1 MGRPSYPLF
10 YLLKPSLRNE
20 EAQARSSRTFAPPPL
35 TNRTNMLLSV
45 IVTVYNEREN
55 IRPLVARINA
65 ALTGMD
71 YEIIYVDDGSTDGTV
86 AELKSIKDPH
96 LVVVEFRKN
105 YGQSLALMAGIDHA
119 RGEYIATMDGDL
131 QNDPADLPDML
142 ALVQQEEWD
151 LVVGE
156 RVNRQ
161 DGAILRKIPSRIA
174 NWIIRNLS
182 GVHLRDYGCAL
193 KVFRAEIAKDMGIY
207 GELHRFISVLASLE
221 GARITQ
227 IPVRHHA
234 RQFGVSKYGLGRTFK
249 VISDLLLML
258 FFKKYMQKPMHLF
271 AQAGMLLFGAGALI
285 NLYLLVLK
293 IMGQDVW
300 GRPILILGAILILG
314 GIQLL
319 TVGIIV
325 EVLMR
330 TYYES
335 QNRRPYRIRGVVRNE
350 YEKVNSEA

>member
-1 MGRPSYPLF
+1 M
-10 YLLKPSLRNE
+10 K
-20 EAQARSSRTFAPPPL
+20 
-35 TNRTNMLLSV
+35 LSV
-45 IVTVYNEREN
+45 VVTVYNELEN
-55 IRPLVARINA
+55 IRPLIDRING
-65 ALTGMD
+65 ALLGANMTD

-86 AELKSIKDPH
+86 KELKSIDDPR
-96 LVVVEFRKN
+96 LVFVEFRKN
-105 YGQSLALMAGIDHA
+105 YGQSLALMAGIDIA
-119 RGEYIATMDGDL
+119 QGDFIATMDGDL
-131 QNDPADLPDML
+131 QNDPLDIPAML
-142 ALVQQEEWD
+142 EMVEGDEWD

-161 DGAILRKIPSRIA
+161 DGALLRKIPSRIA

-193 KVFRAEIAKDMGIY
+193 KVFRSEIAKDMGVY

-249 VISDLLLML
+249 VVSDLMLML

-271 AQAGMLLFGAGALI
+271 AQAGLLLFSIGALI
-285 NLYLLVLK
+285 NGYLLVLK
-293 IMGQDVW
+293 IMGEDVW
-300 GRPILILGAILILG
+300 GRPLLILGAILLLA
-314 GIQLL
+314 GIQLI

-335 QNRRPYRIRGVVRNE
+335 QNKRPYKVREVRRGGI
-350 YEKVNSEA
+350 SD

>member
-1 MGRPSYPLF
+1 
-10 YLLKPSLRNE
+10 
-20 EAQARSSRTFAPPPL
+20 
-35 TNRTNMLLSV
+35 MLLSV
-45 IVTVYNEREN
+45 VVTVYNELEN
-55 IRPLVARINA
+55 IRPLIDRINS
-65 ALTGMD
+65 ALEGME

-86 AELKSIKDPH
+86 KELKSLDEPR

-105 YGQSLALMAGIDHA
+105 YGQSLALMAGIDVA
-119 RGEYIATMDGDL
+119 RGEFIATMDGDL
-131 QNDPADLPDML
+131 QNDPLDIPAML
-142 ALVQQEEWD
+142 KRVQEEEWD

-156 RVNRQ
+156 RVNRK
-161 DGAILRKIPSRIA
+161 DGALLRKIPSRIA

-193 KVFRAEIAKDMGIY
+193 KVFRTEIAKDMGVY

-249 VISDLLLML
+249 VVSDLMLML

-271 AQAGMLLFGAGALI
+271 AQAGLFLFVIGALI
-285 NLYLLVLK
+285 NLYLLVVK

-300 GRPILILGAILILG
+300 GRPLLILGALLVLA
-314 GIQLL
+314 GIQLI

-335 QNRRPYRIRGVVRNE
+335 QNKRPYRVREIKRGREVVL
-350 YEKVNSEA
+350 

>member
-1 MGRPSYPLF
+1 M
-10 YLLKPSLRNE
+10 K
-20 EAQARSSRTFAPPPL
+20 
-35 TNRTNMLLSV
+35 LSV
-45 IVTVYNEREN
+45 VVTVYNELEN
-55 IRPLVARINA
+55 IRPLIDRING
-65 ALTGMD
+65 ALLGANMTD

-86 AELKSIKDPH
+86 KELKSIDDPR
-96 LVVVEFRKN
+96 LVFVEFRKN
-105 YGQSLALMAGIDHA
+105 YGQSLALMAGIDIA
-119 RGEYIATMDGDL
+119 QGDFIATMDGDL
-131 QNDPADLPDML
+131 QNDPLDIPAML
-142 ALVQQEEWD
+142 ELVEGDEWD

-161 DGAILRKIPSRIA
+161 DGALLRKIPSRIA

-193 KVFRAEIAKDMGIY
+193 KVFRSEIAKDMGVY

-249 VISDLLLML
+249 VVSDLMLML

-271 AQAGMLLFGAGALI
+271 AQAGLLLFSLGALI
-285 NLYLLVLK
+285 NVYLLVLK
-293 IMGQDVW
+293 IMGEDVW
-300 GRPILILGAILILG
+300 GRPLLILGAILLLA
-314 GIQLL
+314 GIQLI

-335 QNRRPYRIRGVVRNE
+335 QNKRPYKVREVRRGELVRE
-350 YEKVNSEA
+350 